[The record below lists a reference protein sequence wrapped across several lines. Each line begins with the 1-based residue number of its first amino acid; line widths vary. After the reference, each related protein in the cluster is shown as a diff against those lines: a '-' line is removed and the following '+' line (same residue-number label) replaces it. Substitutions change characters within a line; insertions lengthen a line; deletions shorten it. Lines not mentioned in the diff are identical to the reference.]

1 MNIILIGKNHRT
13 APVEIRERLH
23 IVCSDEKETFRRLK
37 DTPTVKETLYL
48 VTCNRVEV
56 MANVEDSEA
65 AIDALKSFIFSH
77 CNLTREEMGKC
88 LYTYHGDDAVRH
100 LFRVASSIDSM
111 VMGEP
116 QILGQ
121 VKEAYRLCVENRA
134 SGVIFNR
141 LLHHAFRV
149 AKRVR
154 TETGIA
160 SNAVSISFTAVQLAK
175 KIFGDLKG
183 KSILLIGAG
192 EMAELAARHLINN
205 GVRKIVFLN
214 RTYERAVNLAHEF
227 HGTAAGFDLLGE
239 KLQEVD
245 IVISSTGAPGYII
258 SADMITTALR
268 RRKNRLMFLID
279 IAVPRDIDPDT
290 GKIDNAYLYNI
301 DNLQDIVDENVKE
314 RMKQAEK
321 AELIIREEVINYSR
335 WLSSLEVVPTIVA
348 LRKKIDDIIEG
359 EMTRANSWMKGLGE
373 EERENV
379 EILVSSIVKKILHDP
394 IIGLKEEG
402 ENGGADPYVA
412 AVGKLFKLKEE
423 D

>member
-1 MNIILIGKNHRT
+1 LFPH
-13 APVEIRERLH
+13 
-23 IVCSDEKETFRRLK
+23 
-37 DTPTVKETLYL
+37 TV
-48 VTCNRVEV
+48 
-56 MANVEDSEA
+56 
-65 AIDALKSFIFSH
+65 
-77 CNLTREEMGKC
+77 
-88 LYTYHGDDAVRH
+88 
-100 LFRVASSIDSM
+100 
-111 VMGEP
+111 
-116 QILGQ
+116 
-121 VKEAYRLCVENRA
+121 
-134 SGVIFNR
+134 
-141 LLHHAFRV
+141 
-149 AKRVR
+149 
-154 TETGIA
+154 
-160 SNAVSISFTAVQLAK
+160 
-175 KIFGDLKG
+175 
-183 KSILLIGAG
+183 
-192 EMAELAARHLINN
+192 
-205 GVRKIVFLN
+205 
-214 RTYERAVNLAHEF
+214 LAHEF

>member
-1 MNIILIGKNHRT
+1 MNIILIGMNHRT
-13 APVEIRERLH
+13 APIEIRERLH

-77 CNLTREEMGKC
+77 VNLTREEMGKC

-227 HGTAAGFDLLGE
+227 HGTAAGFDLL
-239 KLQEVD
+239 
-245 IVISSTGAPGYII
+245 
-258 SADMITTALR
+258 
-268 RRKNRLMFLID
+268 
-279 IAVPRDIDPDT
+279 
-290 GKIDNAYLYNI
+290 
-301 DNLQDIVDENVKE
+301 
-314 RMKQAEK
+314 
-321 AELIIREEVINYSR
+321 
-335 WLSSLEVVPTIVA
+335 
-348 LRKKIDDIIEG
+348 
-359 EMTRANSWMKGLGE
+359 
-373 EERENV
+373 
-379 EILVSSIVKKILHDP
+379 
-394 IIGLKEEG
+394 
-402 ENGGADPYVA
+402 
-412 AVGKLFKLKEE
+412 
-423 D
+423 

>member
-1 MNIILIGKNHRT
+1 MNHRT
-13 APVEIRERLH
+13 APVEIRERLY

-37 DTPTVKETLYL
+37 DTPTLKEALYL

-56 MANVEDSEA
+56 MANVEDGKV
-65 AIDALKSFIFSH
+65 ALETLKDFIFSH
-77 CNLTREEMGKC
+77 VNLNREEMEKC

-121 VKEAYRLCVENRA
+121 VKDAYRRCVENKA
-134 SGVIFNR
+134 SGIIFNR

-205 GVRKIVFLN
+205 GVGKIIFLN
-214 RTYERAVNLAHEF
+214 RTHERAVKLAQEF
-227 HGTAAGFDLLGE
+227 HGTAYDIDLLGE

-245 IVISSTGAPGYII
+245 IVISSTGSPGYMI
-258 SADMITTALR
+258 SSDMIATALR

-279 IAVPRDIDPDT
+279 IAVPRDIDPDA

-301 DNLQDIVDENVKE
+301 DNLQDIVDENVNE
-314 RMKQAEK
+314 RIKHAEK
-321 AELIIREEVINYSR
+321 AELIIREEVTNFFR
-335 WLSSLEVVPTIVA
+335 WLNSLEVVPTIVA
-348 LRKKIDDIIEG
+348 LRSKIDTIIEG
-359 EMTRANSWMKGLGE
+359 EMTKANSWMKGLE
-373 EERENV
+373 KEKRENV
-379 EILVSSIVKKILHDP
+379 GVLVSSIVNKILHDP
-394 IIGLKEEG
+394 IVGLKEEG